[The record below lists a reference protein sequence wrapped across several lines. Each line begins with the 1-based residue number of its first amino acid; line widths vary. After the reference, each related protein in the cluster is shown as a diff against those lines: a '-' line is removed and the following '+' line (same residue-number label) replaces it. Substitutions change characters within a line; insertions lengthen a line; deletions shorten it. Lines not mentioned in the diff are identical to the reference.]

1 MAKEFTWSQDSIS
14 LNTTLEDSLNLLFC
28 QGSKRAEFLKKHSPA
43 QKSIKGLLSFI
54 KESL

>member
-28 QGSKRAEFLKKHSPA
+28 QGSKRAEFLKKRSPA